1 MMMTAPQAVAR
12 TTRTDETPPWLA
24 VMKTLT
30 GTKEVSGPEANPV
43 ITGMTTEIARI
54 WNDVPGM
61 KAYCDQP
68 AWDSDE
74 TAWCGVA
81 AGYCLSE
88 AGFMPPFGATDTDRF
103 GWAQS
108 WADDPNYIEL
118 TTPVPGAIVVMTRSG
133 GGHVTFYESDAGSNI
148 NCRGGN
154 QSNSVNLS
162 AYPKSSVI
170 GYFWPKLAPMPDQP
184 RRELSKGDTG
194 PDVAELQTSLGI
206 PADGDFGAITEAQVC
221 SFQAAAKLGA
231 DGVVGPDTWA
241 AVDDLD
247 ARMAA
252 GENGLSDEL
261 CGMIVELVGRS
272 PLANYSWPA
281 RGKAPRAYLNGMAM
295 AYAVAVLELEEGF
308 PRAVEMAQAER
319 ADDQTDALTWYR
331 SEFAAKGMDNS
342 QPGLD
347 TLRHLFVMM
356 IGLGMRESSG
366 LYYCGRDTTASNT
379 SSDTCEAGLFQTS
392 WNIRSCSVNIQ
403 PLLVEYWDDPNGFLP
418 AFQEGLSP
426 TASGLGSFGTGDG
439 ARYQFLAKFAPSFHA
454 FVTGIGM
461 RKLRKHWGPINRK
474 EVTINKDADT
484 LLAAVQALAL
494 EGPIPVPPEPIPP
507 VGEVATVD
515 IVTTGKVIITINGVT
530 IGTNG

>member
-1 MMMTAPQAVAR
+1 MATTTSQIPEWLSVMRAMTGIV
-12 TTRTDETPPWLA
+12 ETPGDADNPKIMAMRDAIAHAYPDMAEYCAGYTHDSVPWCG
-24 VMKTLT
+24 LT
-30 GTKEVSGPEANPV
+30 V
-43 ITGMTTEIARI
+43 
-54 WNDVPGM
+54 
-61 KAYCDQP
+61 AYCM
-68 AWDSDE
+68 
-74 TAWCGVA
+74 TM
-81 AGYCLSE
+81 AGIR
-88 AGFMPPFGATDTDRF
+88 PVFGPTDTDKF
-103 GWAQS
+103 LWAQA
-108 WADDPNYIEL
+108 WDDPSFGTKL
-118 TTPVPGAIVVMTRSG
+118 DQPVPGCIVVMTRSG
-133 GGHVTFYESDAGSNI
+133 GGHVTLYESASGSNYI
-148 NCRGGN
+148 CRGGN
-154 QSNSVNLS
+154 QGDAINTSS
-162 AYPKSSVI
+162 YPKSSVI
-170 GYFWPKLAPMPDQP
+170 ALVWPNAAADDLP
-184 RRELSKGDTG
+184 RRELQEGSTG
-194 PDVAELQTSLGI
+194 ADVEELQVSLGI

-261 CGMIVELVGRS
+261 CDVIVEMVDQS
-272 PLANYSWPA
+272 PLVNYSWPD

-295 AYAVAVLELEEGF
+295 AYGVAVLELEEGL
-308 PRAVEMAQAER
+308 PRAVEMAQAQR
-319 ADDQTDALTWYR
+319 SDDQTDALTWYR

-342 QPGLD
+342 QAGLD

-366 LYYCGRDTTASNT
+366 KYYCGRDTTASNT
-379 SSDTCEAGLFQTS
+379 SSETCEAGLFQTS
-392 WNIRSCSVNIQ
+392 WNIRSCSPNIL
-403 PLLVEYWDDPNGFLP
+403 PLLTEYWDDPNGFLP

-426 TASGLGSFGTGDG
+426 TASGLGSYGTGDG

-474 EVTINKDADT
+474 EVSINADADT
-484 LLAAVQALAL
+484 LLSAVQALVL
-494 EGPIPVPPEPIPP
+494 EGPIPLPPEPIPP

-530 IGTNG
+530 IGSHG